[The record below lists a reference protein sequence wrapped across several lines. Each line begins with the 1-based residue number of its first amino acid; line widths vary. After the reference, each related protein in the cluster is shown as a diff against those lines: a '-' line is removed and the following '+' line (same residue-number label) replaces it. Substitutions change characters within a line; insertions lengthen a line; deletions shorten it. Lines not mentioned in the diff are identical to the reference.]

1 VVKQEY
7 NFEQMIRDLIE
18 NPPMGL
24 TDVKK
29 GDILISSF
37 QSYFR
42 KVIKSAPRSASTGAR
57 EQRLSQTPQ
66 RQGSARLL

>member
-1 VVKQEY
+1 MVKQEY
-7 NFEQMIRDLIE
+7 NFEQMIRELIE

-24 TDVKK
+24 NEVKK

-42 KVIKSAPRSASTGAR
+42 KVIKGGPRSASTGAR